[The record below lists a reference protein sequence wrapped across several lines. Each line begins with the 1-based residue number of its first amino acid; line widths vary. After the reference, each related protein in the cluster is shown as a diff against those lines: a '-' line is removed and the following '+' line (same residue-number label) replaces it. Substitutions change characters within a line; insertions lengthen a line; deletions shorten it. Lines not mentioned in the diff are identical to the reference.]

1 MAERNSLHRILGP
14 PARLVRAVL
23 PTVLGRVAVYRTFLR
38 RELTNGPRIDI
49 PWRRRLWLYRRGF
62 TSETGEAY
70 GIDEGNYRDVV
81 STIQH
86 ERADSI
92 TEPWDAA
99 VNNKLLFRLLYGSFS
114 AHLPTLYGLLDGGT
128 LTRNSPVM
136 TVPSWQADGPD
147 RTGTVGQGGVARFD
161 AVPWIDA
168 HLAENDALVLK
179 PVYGYGGRGVL
190 VCRKVGSDGYDVNGE
205 RKTTAAFAA
214 LVEGLEEYLAWDFVG
229 NGEYVGRLYPDAT
242 GTVRVPTMW
251 DYARDEPFVA
261 AAVQRIGSDASRPP
275 DNFDRGRL
283 TAEVDETGA
292 LGPGARWY
300 PERGGPDRTRGVL
313 VDEIVPGG
321 VGRRPPPRGRRR
333 PRRGPTDRGPSSSRR
348 LSRSRTGASISRSSN
363 SPSRA
368 RTSGGWP
375 GSARRSRCRSPPP
388 RPSSPPPTRCAWS
401 ARRPRTSST

>member
-14 PARLVRAVL
+14 PARLVCAVL

-81 STIQH
+81 STLQH

-136 TVPSWQADGPD
+136 TVPSWQADGSD

-190 VCRKVGSDGYDVNGE
+190 VCRKAGSDGYDVNGQQ
-205 RKTTAAFAA
+205 KTTAAFAA

-242 GTVRVPTMW
+242 GTVRVLTMW

-261 AAVQRIGSDASRPP
+261 AAVQRIGSDASRPT
-275 DNFDRGRL
+275 DNFDRGGL
-283 TAEVDETGA
+283 TAEVDETGD

-300 PERGGPDRTRGVL
+300 PERGEVRWDDHHPD
-313 VDEIVPGG
+313 
-321 VGRRPPPRGRRR
+321 
-333 PRRGPTDRGPSSSRR
+333 
-348 LSRSRTGASISRSSN
+348 TGARIEGTRV
-363 SPSRA
+363 PD
-368 RTSGGWP
+368 WP
-375 GSARRSRCRSPPP
+375 GVRERVLEMAAAFPSLPRLGWDVVVTGEGEFTVLEANAHAGNRSLQVHRPLLRDPRVRRFYEHHGCL
-388 RPSSPPPTRCAWS
+388 
-401 ARRPRTSST
+401 